1 LRIKLIVF
9 TDDDV
14 VAERDWLAEIAQE
27 FDAYPRLAFPFGT
40 VLPPGSYNWKTE
52 FVPHSQVSTK
62 RAIRWFH
69 SEAFGGMGANM
80 ALRRTTFE
88 RVGGFDTALGAGS
101 RCGGRGL

>member
-1 LRIKLIVF
+1 MRIKLIVF

-27 FDAYPRLAFPFGT
+27 FDAYPRLAFLFGT
-40 VLPPGSYNWKTE
+40 VLPPDGHDWETE
-52 FVPHSQVSTK
+52 FVPYSRVSTK
-62 RAIRWFH
+62 RPVRWFH
-69 SEAFGGMGANM
+69 PEVFGGMGANM